1 MKKLTLAF
9 LLFLS
14 LAPCYGEAASEVNF
28 KEAKIAFSLPDTW
41 EAKGSSS
48 NRVTPKMDSSD
59 PLYVAWKRTAIVDKG
74 GNPVSAGLNIT
85 VFNVPPDANVVLASS
100 SLMRRRG
107 WPFKEFLTS
116 EKDGLTL
123 PNSLGY
129 LTEFLAPNGVALK
142 VFVVHSINNGKFV
155 EVTLSATEDIFLQV
169 EPEFRAMLKSL
180 RLAPEVQ
187 AATPAPFS
195 LDEIEAV
202 KTKVVALS
210 SVEAT
215 GTGTRIVAL
224 AFSNSA
230 IASFMRQLDAAG
242 AVNVRIISI
251 NATTAC
257 GRRINRAEL
266 KIDGNIQTPSAS
278 GQPLRIQGLDGKEFQ
293 CATSASL

>member
-9 LLFLS
+9 LLFFS

-28 KEAKIAFSLPDTW
+28 KEGEIAFSLPDTW
-41 EAKGSSS
+41 ETKGSSS
-48 NRVTPKMDSSD
+48 NRVAPKMDSSD

-74 GNPVSAGLNIT
+74 GNSVSAGLNIT
-85 VFNVPPDANVVLASS
+85 VFNVPPDSNVVLASS
-100 SLMRRRG
+100 TLMRRRG

-129 LTEFLAPNGVALK
+129 LTEFSAPNGVALK

-155 EVTLSATEDIFLQV
+155 EVTLSATDDIFSQV
-169 EPEFRAMLKSL
+169 APEFRAVLKSL
-180 RLAPEVQ
+180 RLATEVQ
-187 AATPAPFS
+187 SATPSPIS
-195 LDEIEAV
+195 LEEIDAV
-202 KTKVVALS
+202 KNKVVALS
-210 SVEAT
+210 SVEAI
-215 GTGTRIVAL
+215 GTGTRILAL
-224 AFSNSA
+224 AFSNAA

-251 NATTAC
+251 NAMTAC
-257 GRRINRAEL
+257 GRRINRAEF
-266 KIDGNIQTPSAS
+266 KIDGNIITTTAS

-293 CATSASL
+293 CATPASL

>member
-14 LAPCYGEAASEVNF
+14 LAPCYGGTASEVNF
-28 KEAKIAFSLPDTW
+28 KEAAIAFSLPDTW
-41 EAKGSSS
+41 GAKGSSS

-74 GNPVSAGLNIT
+74 GYPVSAGLNIT

-100 SLMRRRG
+100 TLMRRRG

-129 LTEFLAPNGVALK
+129 LTEFSAPNGVVLK

-155 EVTLSATEDIFLQV
+155 EVTLSATDDIFSQV
-169 EPEFRAMLKSL
+169 APEFRAVLKSL
-180 RLAPEVQ
+180 RLATDVQ
-187 AATPAPFS
+187 SATPSPIS
-195 LDEIEAV
+195 LEEIEAV
-202 KTKVVALS
+202 KNKVVALS
-210 SVEAT
+210 SIEAT
-215 GTGTRIVAL
+215 GTGVHVVAL

-230 IASFMRQLDAAG
+230 FSSLMRQLESAG
-242 AVNVRIISI
+242 EANVRLFSI
-251 NATTAC
+251 NSMLAC

-266 KIDGNIQTPSAS
+266 KIDGNILPPSAS

-293 CATSASL
+293 CATSTSL